1 MIKITQID
9 VAHGDVKLTVQ
20 FSDGT
25 LTRTE
30 IIRLQDLIDKLKI
43 IREILGRPL
52 KLQDVKEVLIS
63 IVNEFRAG
71 KQSIPEQFD
80 LAAWIGVDLEP

>member
-9 VAHGDVKLTVQ
+9 VAHGDVRLTVQ

-30 IIRLQDLIDKLKI
+30 IIRFQDLIDKLKVV
-43 IREILGRPL
+43 RELLGRPL
-52 KLQDVKEVLIS
+52 KLQDAREALIA

-71 KQSIPEQFD
+71 KRSIPEQFD
-80 LAAWIGVDLEP
+80 LASWIGVDLEA